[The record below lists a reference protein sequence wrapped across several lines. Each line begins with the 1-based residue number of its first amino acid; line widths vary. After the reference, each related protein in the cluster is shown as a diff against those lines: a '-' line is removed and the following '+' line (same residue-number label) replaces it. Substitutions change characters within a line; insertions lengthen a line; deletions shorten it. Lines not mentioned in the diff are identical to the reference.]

1 MQDSTQIAGS
11 CHCRNIRFVLLWP
24 EPAPVISAR
33 KCSCSFCQKHVGAW
47 TSHPRSKLTVK
58 IIDSSSVSKYRFG
71 TKTADFYVCSACGIV
86 PFVLS
91 EIDEIQYAVV
101 NVHTFENKDALS
113 FSESSINFDGEAI
126 GGRLERRQRNWIPNV
141 QIETSAV

>member
-91 EIDEIQYAVV
+91 EIDGFCSEPVRRFS
-101 NVHTFENKDALS
+101 TFAKSAAQPN
-113 FSESSINFDGEAI
+113 
-126 GGRLERRQRNWIPNV
+126 RRSRTKRRSTRRWRQSQGQV
-141 QIETSAV
+141 TTC